1 MYDITKKS
9 SFLNVQKWIDE
20 VRRYTAS
27 NVLIA
32 LVGNK
37 CDLIEEREVEL
48 VEAESMCEYVPEI
61 MFQIE
66 TSAKDNLNIEN
77 TFIKIGAELMV
88 MFNCFMMF
96 TKLFPNIL
104 YFPVKKRQTSI
115 VDDDLAADQ
124 VKLGQSNPISFSNC
138 C

>member
-1 MYDITKKS
+1 M
-9 SFLNVQKWIDE
+9 NVQKWIEE

-48 VEAESMCEYVPEI
+48 LEAESMCEFVPEI

-66 TSAKDNLNIEN
+66 TSAKDNFNIES

-88 MFNCFMMF
+88 INL
-96 TKLFPNIL
+96 K
-104 YFPVKKRQTSI
+104 
-115 VDDDLAADQ
+115 
-124 VKLGQSNPISFSNC
+124 
-138 C
+138 